1 MAPPTQKALIVTE
14 VGKPLTLTT
23 DWPVPR
29 PEANQVQ
36 IRVMVAG
43 PNPHDQK
50 ARDLGLFIAENL
62 PAIPGNDV
70 VGQIVAVGSDVTGFS
85 VGEKVFGQA
94 GFMPG
99 YTQNAFQEYAVLD
112 TDFIAKVPDGFT
124 VDDVASLPTN
134 VLATVI
140 TFFSQ
145 SFFGLPAPWTSGA
158 AVAAPAGGAILVLG
172 GGSNCG
178 KFGIQLAVLAGFE
191 RIVVVGGD
199 ETELKSYGATHVLD
213 RHGTPSET
221 VSRIR
226 EIVGDDLL
234 YAYDTANPPG
244 TQSVAINALSFTR
257 KGKVARLLPV
267 GPIDE
272 SQVEKKSAG
281 YEIWHILSDPHQHAE
296 LCRSF
301 WEHVPRLLQEGKIKP
316 AAYKRV
322 HGWDAE
328 EVNEVLDAYRDEKKI
343 TKTHFHI
350 WNGEEF

>member
-29 PEANQVQ
+29 PGAKQVQ
-36 IRVMVAG
+36 IRVMAAG

-50 ARDLGLFIAENL
+50 ARDIGLFIAENL
-62 PAIPGNDV
+62 PAVPGNDV
-70 VGQIVAVGSDVTGFS
+70 VGQIVAVGSDVTAFS
-85 VGEKVFGQA
+85 VGERVFGQA
-94 GFMPG
+94 GFLPG
-99 YTQNAFQEYAVLD
+99 YIQNGFQEYAVLD
-112 TDFIAKVPDGFT
+112 TDFIAKVPEGFT

-140 TFFSQ
+140 AFFM
-145 SFFGLPAPWTSGA
+145 
-158 AVAAPAGGAILVLG
+158 LG

-178 KFGIQLAVLAGFE
+178 KFGVQLAVLAGFE

-199 ETELKSYGATHVLD
+199 ETELKSYGATHVID

-234 YAYDTANPPG
+234 YVYDTANPPG
-244 TQSVAINALSFTR
+244 TQLVGINALSSTR
-257 KGKVARLLPV
+257 KGKVARLLPI

-296 LCRSF
+296 LCKSF
-301 WEHVPRLLQEGKIKP
+301 WEHVPRLLQEGQIKP
-316 AAYKRV
+316 SAYKRV
-322 HGWDAE
+322 DGWDAE
-328 EVNEVLDAYRDEKKI
+328 EVNEILDAYRDGKKI

>member
-23 DWPVPR
+23 DWPVPQ
-29 PEANQVQ
+29 PGAKQVQ

-43 PNPHDQK
+43 PNHDQK
-50 ARDLGLFIAENL
+50 ARDTGLFIAENL
-62 PAIPGNDV
+62 PAVPGNDV

-94 GFMPG
+94 GFLPG
-99 YTQNAFQEYAVLD
+99 YIQNGFQEYAVLD

-124 VDDVASLPTN
+124 LDDVASLPTN

-140 TFFSQ
+140 AFFSP
-145 SFFGLPAPWTSGA
+145 SFLGLPAPWTSTT

-178 KFGIQLAVLAGFE
+178 KFGVQLAVLAGFG

-199 ETELKSYGATHVLD
+199 ETELKSYGATHVID
-213 RHGTPSET
+213 RHGTPSEI

-234 YAYDTANPPG
+234 YAYDTVNPPA
-244 TQSVAINALSFTR
+244 TQSVAITALSSTR

-272 SQVEKKSAG
+272 SQVQMKSAG
-281 YEIWHILSDPHQHAE
+281 YEIRHVLSDPHQHPE
-296 LCRSF
+296 LCKSF
-301 WEHVPRLLQEGKIKP
+301 WEHVPRLLREGQIKP
-316 AAYKRV
+316 SAYKRV
-322 HGWDAE
+322 DGWDAG
-328 EVNEVLDAYRDEKKI
+328 EVNEILDAYRDGKKT

-350 WNGEEF
+350 WNGKEF